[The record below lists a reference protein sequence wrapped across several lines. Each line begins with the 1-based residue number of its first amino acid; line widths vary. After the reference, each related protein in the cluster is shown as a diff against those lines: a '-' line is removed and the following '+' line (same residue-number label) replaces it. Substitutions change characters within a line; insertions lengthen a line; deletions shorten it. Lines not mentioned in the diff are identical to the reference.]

1 MRGDGGAVSERGQIP
16 RERTND
22 GDERRRRQSPTTT
35 PSTGASRTDVR
46 GANERSYDPV
56 GRLPAPG
63 AKRRGLRARRAR
75 SSPRTS
81 VECQSPAQR
90 DRRERM
96 RRGSSG
102 ITRLGN
108 ASPRPQVSDARRVLR
123 RFPPACCRTSDET
136 PRNSATEESEVRRMD
151 DDRAERASLGAPNRP
166 RVRPLCGARY
176 LTKRERTTRAQR
188 PKSFVFVKRPTRV
201 KYEAPPRSGATGLA
215 SERSGG
221 ESVSVGATGERA
233 PERPEKAPA
242 SEGAAPAS
250 ERSGGE
256 SASVVATGERATQ
269 RPEKA

>member
-1 MRGDGGAVSERGQIP
+1 VERSATNATSERPCDRPCVEAIRSGAEGSRNRREGAMRGDGGAVSERGQIP

-63 AKRRGLRARRAR
+63 AKRRGLRARGAR

-166 RVRPLCGARY
+166 RVRPLCGARCE
-176 LTKRERTTRAQR
+176 TSVERTTRAQC
-188 PKSFVFVKRPTRV
+188 PKSFVSRLTCPRESSTTHRPGAKRRD
-201 KYEAPPRSGATGLA
+201 
-215 SERSGG
+215 
-221 ESVSVGATGERA
+221 
-233 PERPEKAPA
+233 
-242 SEGAAPAS
+242 
-250 ERSGGE
+250 
-256 SASVVATGERATQ
+256 
-269 RPEKA
+269 

>member
-1 MRGDGGAVSERGQIP
+1 VERSATNATSERPCDRPCVEAIRSGAEGSRNRREGAMRGDGGAVSERGQIP

-63 AKRRGLRARRAR
+63 AKRRGLRASGTR

-102 ITRLGN
+102 FTRLGKHRRDRR
-108 ASPRPQVSDARRVLR
+108 SPMRGVSCAGSQ
-123 RFPPACCRTSDET
+123 PACCRTSDET

-188 PKSFVFVKRPTRV
+188 PK
-201 KYEAPPRSGATGLA
+201 
-215 SERSGG
+215 
-221 ESVSVGATGERA
+221 
-233 PERPEKAPA
+233 
-242 SEGAAPAS
+242 
-250 ERSGGE
+250 
-256 SASVVATGERATQ
+256 
-269 RPEKA
+269 